1 MSKISHITTV
11 AIILS
16 WAFGAGASVIPEYAA
31 NSYNEHPLSRAEKKC
46 IDEGY
51 SVTYA
56 SCNEQTAP
64 ADRCPHHDDY
74 YRSCSQEQWCRNNN
88 YTFLPEDCKLPTYP
102 VKKCS
107 NDFEIY
113 RICQKDEQKACKDK
127 GYSSA
132 SECALSDERCEFDDN
147 YGKCCDSCP
156 DFPYV
161 LKDIPEGYV
170 STGETCKTCEG
181 VIKTKV
187 KEAACEDFVD
197 CPYGPASKQ
206 TAYCLQ
212 GAKVL
217 YNDCKTAETL
227 CKEKGFLKNSCDTSE
242 DAEACPEFAELNK
255 CRINC
260 YKLALKVFPNS
271 DIVNSNVINPDLSD
285 EKTELRSLY
294 GNVSD
299 ECVGTNIP
307 TVMLNINKDNVHVY
321 NKLFNRDIKNIN
333 FLLNFEEALTL
344 EANGKLENVRI
355 KVEGTPSKC
364 VLQGQNISITGK
376 VSLQGE
382 GDICADLNI
391 ADMSKFTTSQ
401 NIVGNVTMGSNA
413 QLGVKG
419 DVNGFIQTSAYSE
432 VLVKGKVSYKN
443 KQNNSAD
450 AQGIIFGCNTRAKI
464 SGGIKV
470 DTANILIRQYALIDT
485 PSIDMVSTGTS
496 DSGAASIHMYKY
508 AKITSILGDSEYML
522 NDNVSDVVGDCDD
535 KFIIHKASSID
546 NNGSIM
552 SLNTADSLDGKW
564 QCRALGK
571 LQMRCN

>member
-1 MSKISHITTV
+1 MSKLSHITAF

-16 WAFGAGASVIPEYAA
+16 WAFGANASVIPEYAT
-31 NSYNEHPLSRAEKKC
+31 NSYNEHTLSRAEKKC

-113 RICQKDEQKACKDK
+113 RTCQKDEQKACKDK
-127 GYSSA
+127 GYTSA
-132 SECALSDERCEFDDN
+132 SECTLSDEHCEFDDS

-156 DFPYV
+156 DFPYT
-161 LKDIPEGYV
+161 LKDVPEGYV

-181 VIKTKV
+181 VVKTKV

-197 CPYGPASKQ
+197 CPYGPVSKQ

-212 GAKVL
+212 GSKVL

-227 CKEKGFLKNSCDTSE
+227 CKEKGYTQNSCDASE
-242 DAEACPEFAELNK
+242 DADACPEFTELNK
-255 CRINC
+255 CHINC

-271 DIVNSNVINPDLSD
+271 DIIDSNVVNPELND

-294 GNVSD
+294 GNISP
-299 ECVGTNIP
+299 ECVGSIVP
-307 TVMLNINKDNVHVY
+307 TIMLNLNKDNIHVY

-333 FLLNFEEALTL
+333 FLLNFEEPLTL

-355 KVEGTPSKC
+355 KVEGTPDKC
-364 VLQGQNISITGK
+364 VLQGQNISIAGK

-382 GDICADLNI
+382 GDVCADLNI

-401 NIVGNVTMGSNA
+401 NIVGNVKMGSNA

-419 DVNGFIQTSAYSE
+419 DINGFVQTASYSE
-432 VLVKGKVSYKN
+432 VLVKGRVSYKN
-443 KQNNSAD
+443 KQNNSND

-464 SGGIKV
+464 SGGIRA
-470 DTANILIRQYALIDT
+470 DTANILVRQYALIDT
-485 PSIDMVSTGTS
+485 PSIDMISTGTS
-496 DSGAASIHMYKY
+496 DSGSASIHMYKY

-522 NDNVSDVVGDCDD
+522 NDNISDIVGCDD

-546 NNGSIM
+546 NNGSVM